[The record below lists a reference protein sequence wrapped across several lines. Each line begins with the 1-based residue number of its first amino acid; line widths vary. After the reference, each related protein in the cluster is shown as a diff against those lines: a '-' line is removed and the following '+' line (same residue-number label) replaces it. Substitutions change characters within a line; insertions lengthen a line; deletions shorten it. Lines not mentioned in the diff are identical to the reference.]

1 MTERQGSA
9 AIYDV
14 RALRGMMVT
23 MRDGVRLATDIY
35 LPARAGHPVPGR
47 FPAILERTPYGRQG
61 LGAVAAAKF
70 FCRHGYAVAIQDV
83 RGRYDSE
90 GEWYPFALEAEDGYD
105 TVEWLA
111 SQEWSDKKVGTV
123 GLSYSGSDQHAL
135 ASLAPPHLG
144 AVFASEAMSN
154 YHTSSM
160 RQGGAA
166 ELRFLVYSLS
176 MAVESPEA
184 LRNPVLRAA
193 TRAESDAVED
203 WLRRTPL
210 KPGVSILRNFP
221 AIERWVLDVV
231 QHGDYGDYWRQ
242 RGYNIEEYYDEY
254 ADVPVCLLSGWYDTY
269 TRATVDNFVELRRR
283 KQAPVH
289 MIIGPWT
296 HGVATLAQSWSG
308 DADFGID
315 APLDDY
321 DGYRLRFFDAALRGL
336 DTGFFE
342 GPPVRH
348 FVMGGGSGRKLPNG
362 RLDHGGRW
370 RYEEEWPLLRAL
382 PTPYH
387 LWPDGSLRID
397 EPLTGP
403 SSQTYRFDPQH
414 PVPTVGG
421 SISAANAVMPAGG
434 FDQRGRPGQFGCEDT
449 LPLNARH
456 DVLSFQT
463 EPLTQPIEVTG
474 PLSVRVWVSTTVPD
488 TDLTAKLLD
497 IYPPSGDYPD
507 GYALNLQDGI
517 LRLRYRNDRSRP
529 ELMNPGEIYQVDIVI
544 APTSNLFCSGHRIRL
559 DLSSSNYPRFDL
571 NPNTGDPVGVNG
583 RAVPADVTI
592 HHDAEH
598 PSFVLLPVVPEVAS
612 TVAGNRP
619 TAHSTCGWEE

>member
-1 MTERQGSA
+1 MTEREGSA

-14 RALRGMMVT
+14 RAERGVMVT
-23 MRDGVRLATDIY
+23 VRDGVRLATDLY
-35 LPARAGHPVPGR
+35 LPARDGRPVSGR
-47 FPAILERTPYGRQG
+47 FPAILERTPYSRQALDTVG
-61 LGAVAAAKF
+61 AAKF

-111 SQEWSDKKVGTV
+111 AQQWSDGKVGTI
-123 GLSYSGSDQHAL
+123 GLSYSGSDQHAI
-135 ASLAPPHLG
+135 ASLAPPHLA

-154 YHTSSM
+154 YHTGSM

-166 ELRFLVYSLS
+166 ELRFLVWALR
-176 MAVESPEA
+176 MAAESPQA
-184 LRNPVLRAA
+184 LRDPVLRAA
-193 TRAESDAVED
+193 ARRESEAVED

-210 KPGVSILRNFP
+210 KPGVSMLRNFP
-221 AIERWVLDVV
+221 SIERWVLDVV
-231 QHGDYGDYWRQ
+231 RHGDYDDYWKQ
-242 RGYNIEEYYDEY
+242 RGYNVEEYYDQY

-283 KQAPVH
+283 KRGPVR
-289 MIIGPWT
+289 MIMGPWT
-296 HGVATLAQSWSG
+296 HGVDTLRQSWSG

-321 DGYRLRFFDAALRGL
+321 DSYRLRFFDAALRGL
-336 DTGFFE
+336 DTGFFDA
-342 GPPVRH
+342 PPVRL
-348 FVMGGGSGRKLPNG
+348 FVMGGGSGRKLPSG

-370 RYEEEWPLLRAL
+370 RDENEWPLRRAL

-387 LWPDGSLRID
+387 LWPDGSLRTQAP
-397 EPLTGP
+397 EAGP
-403 SSQTYRFDPQH
+403 SSQTYRYDPAN
-414 PVPTVGG
+414 PVPTIGG
-421 SISAANAVMPAGG
+421 SISAATAVMPPGG
-434 FDQRGRPGQFGCEDT
+434 FDQRGRPGLFGCEDE

-463 EPLTQPIEVTG
+463 EPLLRDTEVTG
-474 PLSVRVWVSTTVPD
+474 PLSVRVWVSTSVAD

-497 IYPPSGDYPD
+497 VYPPSVDYPD
-507 GYALNLQDGI
+507 GYALNVQDGI

-529 ELMNPGEIYQVDIVI
+529 ELMRPEEIYQVDVLL
-544 APTSNLFCSGHRIRL
+544 APTGNLFASGHRIRL

-571 NPNTGDPVGVNG
+571 NPNTGEPVGVSG
-583 RAVPADVTI
+583 RMIPADVTI
-592 HHDAEH
+592 HHDTTH
-598 PSFVLLPVVPEVAS
+598 PSHLLLPLVP
-612 TVAGNRP
+612 
-619 TAHSTCGWEE
+619 

>member
-9 AIYDV
+9 ASYDV
-14 RALRGMMVT
+14 WAERGVMVA
-23 MRDGVRLATDIY
+23 MRDGIRLATDLY
-35 LPARAGHPVPGR
+35 LPARDGRPAPGQFPVL
-47 FPAILERTPYGRQG
+47 LERTPYSREG

-70 FCRHGYAVAIQDV
+70 FCRHGYAAAVQDV
-83 RGRYDSE
+83 RGRYGSE

-111 SQEWSDKKVGTV
+111 SRDWSDGKVGTV
-123 GLSYSGSDQHAL
+123 GLSYGGSDQHAL
-135 ASLAPPHLG
+135 ASLTPPHLA

-154 YHTSSM
+154 YHTGSM

-166 ELRFLVYSLS
+166 ELRFLVYSLM
-176 MAVESPEA
+176 MAADSPQA
-184 LRNPVLRAA
+184 LSDPALRAA
-193 TRAESDAVED
+193 TSAESDAAED

-221 AIERWVLDVV
+221 SIERWVLDVV
-231 QHGDYGDYWRQ
+231 RHGDYDDYWKQ

-269 TRATVDNFVELRRR
+269 TRATVDNFVELRGR
-283 KQAPVH
+283 KRGPVH

-296 HGVATLAQSWSG
+296 HGGDAMRQSWSG

-315 APLDDY
+315 APMDDY

-336 DTGFFE
+336 GTGFFE
-342 GPPVRH
+342 GPPVRL
-348 FVMGGGSGRKLPNG
+348 FVMGGGSGRKMPSG

-370 RYEEEWPLLRAL
+370 RDEQEWPLRRAR
-382 PTPYH
+382 PTAYH
-387 LWPDGSLRID
+387 LWPDGSLRTE
-397 EPLTGP
+397 EPPTGP
-403 SSQTYRFDPQH
+403 SSQTYRYDPQH
-414 PVPTVGG
+414 PVPTIGG
-421 SISAANAVMPAGG
+421 SISAANAVMPPGG
-434 FDQRGRPGQFGCEDT
+434 FDQRGRPGLFGCEDT

-463 EPLTQPIEVTG
+463 EPLAQSIEVTG
-474 PLSVRVWVSTTVPD
+474 PLSVRVWVSASTPD

-497 IYPPSGDYPD
+497 VYPPSVDYPD

-529 ELMNPGEIYQVDIVI
+529 ELMNAGEIYQVYVTL
-544 APTSNLFCSGHRIRL
+544 APTSNLFERGHRIRL

-571 NPNTGDPVGVNG
+571 NPNTGDPLGVSG
-583 RAVPADVTI
+583 RTVPADVTI

-598 PSFVLLPVVPEVAS
+598 PSHLLLPVVP
-612 TVAGNRP
+612 
-619 TAHSTCGWEE
+619 

>member
-1 MTERQGSA
+1 MTERHGSPA
-9 AIYDV
+9 TYDV
-14 RALRGMMVT
+14 WADRSVMVA
-23 MRDGVRLATDIY
+23 MRDGVRLATDLY
-35 LPARAGHPVPGR
+35 LPARDGRPAPGR
-47 FPAILERTPYGRQG
+47 FPAILERTPYSRQG

-70 FCRHGYAVAIQDV
+70 FCRHGYAAAVQDV

-105 TVEWLA
+105 TIEWLA
-111 SQEWSDKKVGTV
+111 SREWSDGKVGTA

-135 ASLAPPHLG
+135 ASLAPPHLA

-154 YHTSSM
+154 YHTGSM

-166 ELRFLVYSLS
+166 ELRFLVYSLW
-176 MAVESPEA
+176 MAAESPRA
-184 LRNPVLRAA
+184 LSDPVLRAA
-193 TRAESDAVED
+193 VRAESDAVED

-210 KPGVSILRNFP
+210 KPGVSVLRNFP
-221 AIERWVLDVV
+221 SIERWVLDVV
-231 QHGDYGDYWRQ
+231 RHGDYDDYWKQ

-283 KQAPVH
+283 KRGPVH
-289 MIIGPWT
+289 MIIGPWI
-296 HGVATLAQSWSG
+296 HGVGALSQSWSG

-321 DGYRLRFFDAALRGL
+321 DSYRLRFFDAALRGL
-336 DTGFFE
+336 GTGFFE
-342 GPPVRH
+342 GPAVRL
-348 FVMGGGSGRKLPNG
+348 FVMGGGSGRKMPSG

-370 RYEEEWPLLRAL
+370 RDEEEWPLRRAR

-387 LWPDGSLRID
+387 LWPEGSLRTE
-397 EPLTGP
+397 EPPAGP
-403 SSQTYRFDPQH
+403 SSQTYRYDPEH
-414 PVPTVGG
+414 PVPTIGG
-421 SISAANAVMPAGG
+421 SISAASAVMPAGG
-434 FDQRGRPGQFGCEDT
+434 FDQRGRPGLFGCTDK

-463 EPLTQPIEVTG
+463 QPLAQSIEVTG
-474 PLSVRVWVSTTVPD
+474 PLSVRVWVSASAPD

-497 IYPPSGDYPD
+497 VYPPSADYPD

-529 ELMNPGEIYQVDIVI
+529 ELMTPGEIYQVDVTL
-544 APTSNLFCSGHRIRL
+544 APTSNLFERGHRIRL

-571 NPNTGDPVGVNG
+571 NPNTGDSLGVSG
-583 RAVPADVTI
+583 RTLPADITI

-598 PSFVLLPVVPEVAS
+598 PSHLLIPVVGSVKL
-612 TVAGNRP
+612 TV
-619 TAHSTCGWEE
+619 